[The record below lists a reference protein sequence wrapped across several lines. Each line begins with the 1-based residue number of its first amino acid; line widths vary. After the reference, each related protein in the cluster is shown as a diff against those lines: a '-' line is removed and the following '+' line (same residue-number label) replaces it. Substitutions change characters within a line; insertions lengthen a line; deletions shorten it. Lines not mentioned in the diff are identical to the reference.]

1 MSAKYV
7 ARIQAILDKLGKNGT
22 SIPAGTPP
30 PELKT
35 NEEISTW
42 HDKHAAIREYLVA
55 AIIKRVGEAREKK
68 AKALVEKLFN
78 LDEQKRV
85 PGLNET
91 HGFDNVALN
100 VKISNPRVQLDRA
113 KLQVALAKRG
123 IKDIDKIIEESESQ
137 TAPPRTLTAS
147 TTVE

>member
-22 SIPAGTPP
+22 SIPVGTPP
-30 PELKT
+30 PEFKT
-35 NEEISTW
+35 NEEIHAW
-42 HDKHAAIREYLVA
+42 HSKHVAIAEYMVA
-55 AIIKRVGEAREKK
+55 SIIKRVGEAREKK
-68 AKALVEKLFN
+68 AKATVEKAFN
-78 LDEQKRV
+78 LDTAKRV
-85 PGLNET
+85 PGLSDT
-91 HGFDNVALN
+91 YLFDNVALN

-123 IKDIDKIIEESESQ
+123 IKDADKIIEESEST
-137 TAPPRTLTAS
+137 TAAPRTLTAS

>member
-7 ARIQAILDKLGKNGT
+7 ARLQAILDKLGKNGT
-22 SIPAGTPP
+22 SIPAGEPP
-30 PELKT
+30 KELKT
-35 NEEISTW
+35 NIEIDGW
-42 HDKHAAIREYLVA
+42 HNKHNAIAEYLVA
-55 AIIKRVGEAREKK
+55 SYIKRVGEAREKK
-68 AKALVEKLFN
+68 AKALVEKLLN

-91 HGFDNVALN
+91 HGFDNVALT
-100 VKISNPRVQLDRA
+100 VKISNPRTTLDRA

-123 IKDIDKIIEESESQ
+123 IKDADKIIEESES
-137 TAPPRTLTAS
+137 TTTPPRTLTAS

>member
-7 ARIQAILDKLGKNGT
+7 AKVQAILDKLGKNGT
-22 SIPAGTPP
+22 SIPAGVPP
-30 PELKT
+30 KDLKS
-35 NEEISTW
+35 NIEIDGW
-42 HDKHAAIREYLVA
+42 HNRHAAICEYLVA
-55 AIIKRVGEAREKK
+55 SIIKRVGEAREKR
-68 AKALVEKLFN
+68 AKTLVEKLFN

-91 HGFDNVALN
+91 HGFDNVALT
-100 VKISNPRVQLDRA
+100 VKISNPRTTLDRA

-123 IKDIDKIIEESESQ
+123 IKDADKIIEESENE
-137 TAPPRTLTAS
+137 TVPPRTLSAS

>member
-7 ARIQAILDKLGKNGT
+7 ARVQAILDKLGKNGT

-35 NEEISTW
+35 NDEISTW
-42 HDKHAAIREYLVA
+42 HDKHAAVREYLVA
-55 AIIKRVGEAREKK
+55 AIVKRVGEAREKK
-68 AKALVEKLFN
+68 AKAALEKLFN
-78 LDEQKRV
+78 LDTAKRI
-85 PGLNET
+85 PGT
-91 HGFDNVALN
+91 SDTYGFDNVALN
-100 VKISNPRVQLDRA
+100 IKISNPRTTLDRA

-123 IKDIDKIIEESESQ
+123 IKDADKIIEEAESV
-137 TAPPRTLTAS
+137 TAAPRTLSAS

>member
-35 NEEISTW
+35 NEEISAW
-42 HDKHAAIREYLVA
+42 HDKHAAVREYLVA
-55 AIIKRVGEAREKK
+55 AIVKRVGEAREKK
-68 AKALVEKLFN
+68 AKATLEKLFS
-78 LDEQKRV
+78 LDTKPRV
-85 PGLNET
+85 PGT
-91 HGFDNVALN
+91 SDAYGFDNVTLT

-123 IKDIDKIIEESESQ
+123 IKDIDKIIADSESE
-137 TAPPRTLTAS
+137 TAAPRTLSAS

>member
-7 ARIQAILDKLGKNGT
+7 ARIQAVLDKLGKNGT

-30 PELKT
+30 PTCKT
-35 NEEISTW
+35 NEQVDTW
-42 HDKHAAIREYLVA
+42 HNMHAAIAEYMVA

-68 AKALVEKLFN
+68 AKANVEKLFG
-78 LDEQKRV
+78 LDEQKRI
-85 PGLNET
+85 PGMSET
-91 HGFDNVALN
+91 HHFDNVALN
-100 VKISNPRVQLDRA
+100 VKISNPRTLLDRA

-123 IKDIDKIIEESESQ
+123 IKDADKIIAESESES
-137 TAPPRTLTAS
+137 TPPRTLTAS